1 MHMTLSEYER
11 QQVQGDLLNERIEV
25 EKQDLLTKHYKPT
38 LPGNIHE
45 ALCNITP
52 EQFEQMGAMIEAKQY
67 AQLGDAMAQWNREY
81 HESCAEDVA
90 TYNVMRY
97 GSDDDEAA

>member
-1 MHMTLSEYER
+1 MNGCAATA
-11 QQVQGDLLNERIEV
+11 DLNRYLDRV
-25 EKQDLLTKHYKPT
+25 
-38 LPGNIHE
+38 
-45 ALCNITP
+45 
-52 EQFEQMGAMIEAKQY
+52 EAKQY

>member
-1 MHMTLSEYER
+1 MHMTLSEFER

-25 EKQDLLTKHYKPT
+25 EKQDLLAKHYKPT

-45 ALCNITP
+45 ALCNLST
-52 EQFEQMGAMIEAKQY
+52 EQFELMGAMIESKQY
-67 AQLGDAMAQWNREY
+67 GQLGELMAQWNREY

-90 TYNVMRY
+90 TYNVMNY